1 LIAARQLRE
10 RGRQRDAHF
19 ESGWRVAHF
28 DGAALAFGDTGHDG
42 EAEAAAWGVVIGEG
56 SS

>member
-19 ESGWRVAHF
+19 ESG
-28 DGAALAFGDTGHDG
+28 DG